1 MIHNYFEILKESD
14 ITDNVVHSLR
24 LDTTRMSRFADEN
37 VPIRKHISLMLPFIV
52 MNTLFKQFWGLEGT
66 IFYSL
71 LANKTFIYKSFVLR
85 KKHMIAKA

>member
-1 MIHNYFEILKESD
+1 
-14 ITDNVVHSLR
+14 
-24 LDTTRMSRFADEN
+24 
-37 VPIRKHISLMLPFIV
+37 